1 MKQTINNADVLL
13 IYPKTGV
20 DFGSTV
26 APPHAVLS
34 IAAPLLKEGYK
45 VKIIDM
51 RTDKNW
57 EESIL
62 RSLDA
67 NPICVGVSTMIGTQ
81 IKFAL
86 KAARLVRQYKDG
98 KIPIIWGGVHP
109 TVLPLQTLENEFV
122 DVVVVGEG
130 EITMLELVKAM
141 AGRTSLSAVN
151 GIAFKNGGKPT
162 QTPPREL
169 LDVETLLPVPWDLV
183 EVEDYIHPDMYIK
196 NSPRTLD
203 IGQTSRGCP
212 FRCGFCCSATIRQR
226 KWRAMSVE
234 KALDMIVSAVRRFK
248 LTGVWLRDDEFYINR
263 KRAKAICEGMIK
275 ENLNIKWYTSGTR
288 VDVFCKASEEDVA
301 LLKKAGA
308 DVLKFGAESGDNRVL
323 SLMSKDITW
332 EQTLEANRKAKRH
345 DIKPAFALMAGF
357 PSETW
362 EEINKTIDLVFEIKK
377 DNPNA
382 QFESIGTF
390 IALPGTPMYQ
400 LALEHG
406 LKPPR
411 SLEEW
416 IEWNFEQ
423 YDYSGRKVPWFSY
436 NDRVKLGNLNTL
448 CNLSFAVPNLFG
460 SIADPF
466 LRLIFK
472 IVGTPLT
479 NFYRFR
485 FKHKMYTFSL
495 DLRLIMLLK
504 KLLIDS
510 GLLRIK

>member
-1 MKQTINNADVLL
+1 
-13 IYPKTGV
+13 
-20 DFGSTV
+20 
-26 APPHAVLS
+26 
-34 IAAPLLKEGYK
+34 
-45 VKIIDM
+45 
-51 RTDKNW
+51 
-57 EESIL
+57 
-62 RSLDA
+62 
-67 NPICVGVSTMIGTQ
+67 
-81 IKFAL
+81 
-86 KAARLVRQYKDG
+86 
-98 KIPIIWGGVHP
+98 
-109 TVLPLQTLENEFV
+109 
-122 DVVVVGEG
+122 
-130 EITMLELVKAM
+130 
-141 AGRTSLSAVN
+141 
-151 GIAFKNGGKPT
+151 
-162 QTPPREL
+162 
-169 LDVETLLPVPWDLV
+169 
-183 EVEDYIHPDMYIK
+183 
-196 NSPRTLD
+196 
-203 IGQTSRGCP
+203 
-212 FRCGFCCSATIRQR
+212 
-226 KWRAMSVE
+226 
-234 KALDMIVSAVRRFK
+234 
-248 LTGVWLRDDEFYINR
+248 
-263 KRAKAICEGMIK
+263 
-275 ENLNIKWYTSGTR
+275 
-288 VDVFCKASEEDVA
+288 
-301 LLKKAGA
+301 
-308 DVLKFGAESGDNRVL
+308 
-323 SLMSKDITW
+323 MSKDITW

-357 PSETW
+357 PTETW

-390 IALPGTPMYQ
+390 TALPGTPMYQ

-423 YDYSGRKVPWFSY
+423 YDYSGRKAPWFSY
-436 NDRVKLGNLNTL
+436 NDRIKLGNLNTL
-448 CNLSFAVPNLFG
+448 CTLSFAVPNLFG